1 MMIQV
6 KAVIGLNYGDEGKG
20 MWTDYLVR
28 NSEKPIVVRNNGGAQ
43 VGHTVVF
50 NNQRYIFS
58 HLGSGTLRGAPTL
71 FTRNTVVNPMLFLKE
86 TKGRNAGLNHKVYI
100 EQQAQV
106 TTPFDML
113 LNQCQE
119 MSRGDGRHGS
129 TGTGFGVTLKRVEN
143 GLSLSYKDINSGYIY
158 KRLADIRTWCQNR
171 LPKPTN
177 DFMEKVDTFFHQKEM
192 LEMFIDDCNEFCE
205 KTETWKDTFNNY
217 ETIIFENG
225 QGLMLDQEYGKFPNV
240 TRSNTG
246 FRNIGKMMKSLG
258 WFNQVPVHV
267 YYLSRC
273 YTTRHGAGPLSY
285 ENHSLPGI
293 AMKDETNVPNEFQG
307 TLRLAPLNLYAI
319 NNAIQ
324 WDSSIHPKNTV
335 RYKIATCCDHIV
347 KEENAKYI
355 DRDGKYTIT
364 NSEQFV
370 DKIRQEFN
378 VLSYSATGDRLT
390 DWSLARFG

>member
-1 MMIQV
+1 MII
-6 KAVIGLNYGDEGKG
+6 KCCIGSGYGDEGKG

-43 VGHTVVF
+43 VGHTVVRGDK
-50 NNQRYIFS
+50 RYIFS

-71 FTRNTVVNPMLFLKE
+71 FTRNTVVNPILFLKE
-86 TKGRNAGLNHKVYI
+86 TKGRNAGINHKVYI
-100 EQQAQV
+100 DHQAQV

-113 LNQCQE
+113 LNQCLE
-119 MSRGDGRHGS
+119 MSRGEVRHGS
-129 TGTGFGVTLKRVEN
+129 TGTGFGATLERVEC
-143 GLSLSYKDINSGYIY
+143 GIALTYRDICGGHSYKKLTEI
-158 KRLADIRTWCQNR
+158 KTWCQNR
-171 LPKPTN
+171 LPKPIN
-177 DFMEKVDTFFHQKEM
+177 SFMEEAVAFFSHNAM
-192 LEMFIDDCNEFCE
+192 LDMFIDDCNEFCE
-205 KTETWKDTFNNY
+205 KTELWKGAFDDY
-217 ETIIFENG
+217 KTIIFENG